1 MAWRTSQSA
10 AKTAV
15 IACLTGGSCDNGKV
29 LHKASAAARE
39 RDGEFYA
46 VLIDSPRTRFGK
58 AQVRTLIEDAILARS
73 LGAKIVWFD
82 TSDLVGELLQFAQ
95 KARIGK
101 IFVSRGRQT
110 LFSGLSRR
118 TVYRDLLRRTKD
130 IRIDVV
136 GFEHAK

>member
-1 MAWRTSQSA
+1 MPSSRLETRVL
-10 AKTAV
+10 V
-15 IACLTGGSCDNGKV
+15 IGT
-29 LHKASAAARE
+29 

-58 AQVRTLIEDAILARS
+58 AQVRILIEDAILARS

-101 IFVSRGRQT
+101 IFVCRGRQT

-136 GFEHAK
+136 GFEHGK